1 MNTPFDRSVEMS
13 DVLRRGGERS
23 RFEALCMPF
32 RTDLLRFVYWLCRDR
47 TLAEDVVQEALLR
60 AWRSFDS
67 LTDEQAARSWLLTI
81 ARRELARTFER
92 RRLDTVDID
101 NLAEPALEAVAVND
115 PHEILEMRRA
125 ILQLDLIH
133 REPLVLQVL
142 FGYSTSEIAQE
153 LQISVAAVLT
163 RLYRARETLRSRLLR
178 DTASKPPCP

>member
-1 MNTPFDRSVEMS
+1 VS
-13 DVLRRGGERS
+13 
-23 RFEALCMPF
+23 
-32 RTDLLRFVYWLCRDR
+32 
-47 TLAEDVVQEALLR
+47 
-60 AWRSFDS
+60 
-67 LTDEQAARSWLLTI
+67 
-81 ARRELARTFER
+81 
-92 RRLDTVDID
+92 
-101 NLAEPALEAVAVND
+101 D